1 MEAAEKIDENVL
13 GESDYFN
20 LKFIHFIRGLNTSRR
35 QKVYD
40 IVCENELFI
49 SLVSIPDGLDF
60 ELSIYEESFLISLE
74 QNFQDL
80 EEFKD
85 EAKMSRIVFYFFIT
99 YFEKIFDVKCAD
111 KTSISKAEYK
121 DLIENLSI
129 GFFGN
134 SIT

>member
-1 MEAAEKIDENVL
+1 MEAVAKIDENAI

-20 LKFIHFIRGLNTSRR
+20 LNFIHFIRGLNTSRR

-49 SLVSIPDGLDF
+49 SLVSIPDVLDF
-60 ELSIYEESFLISLE
+60 ELSMYEESFLITLE

-85 EAKMSRIVFYFFIT
+85 EVKMSRVVFYFFIT

-111 KTSISKAEYK
+111 KASISKAEYK

-129 GFFGN
+129 CFFWK
-134 SIT
+134 